1 MMSALF
7 VELDFAYSDEQ
18 DRGSAVHPAAITE
31 AITEAMRVI
40 HQEKRILE
48 EQAW

>member
-18 DRGSAVHPAAITE
+18 GRAIAVHPA